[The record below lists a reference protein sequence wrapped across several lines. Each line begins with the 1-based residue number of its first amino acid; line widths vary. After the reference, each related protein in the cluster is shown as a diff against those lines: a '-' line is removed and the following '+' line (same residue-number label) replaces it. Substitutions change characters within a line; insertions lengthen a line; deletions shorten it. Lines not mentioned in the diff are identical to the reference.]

1 MSKGPERKRHATMR
15 MAALREPTESLLFAR
30 LLDGTGGAIS
40 LDWEG
45 VKNWTPTDGMLWVH
59 LDYRH
64 PDSLRWLRND
74 SGLDAVEVQALTD
87 VETRPRAVA
96 VHQSILCILRGVNLN
111 PDASPDDMVAVR
123 LWIAPK
129 RLITLRH
136 RPSQAIDD
144 VCAQLDACTGPRD
157 IGDLVGGISE
167 GLVNRIVDAVDDLDD
182 DLEDYEDLVVEGH
195 TDSLQN
201 PLGALRRQ
209 AIRLR
214 RYLVPQRDALTAL
227 QAARV
232 DWLDDP
238 DRMRIRELSDRMQRC
253 IEELESTRDRASVT
267 MEELHARIAEN
278 TGRTMYLMTLLTALF
293 LPLTFVT
300 GLLGINVAGIPFA
313 ESPIA
318 FFGVCAT
325 LGGLFGL
332 EIYFFK
338 RQRWL

>member
-1 MSKGPERKRHATMR
+1 MSRPTQRVRHATMR
-15 MAALREPTESLLFAR
+15 MASLREPTESLLFAR
-30 LLDGTGGAIS
+30 LLDGAGGAQV

-45 VKNWTPTDGMLWVH
+45 IHRWSPQDGMLWIH

-64 PDSLRWLRND
+64 PDALRWLREE
-74 SGLDAVEVQALTD
+74 SGLDPVEVQALTD

-96 VHQSILCILRGVNLN
+96 VQQSILCILRGVNLN

-123 LWIAPK
+123 LWIAPR

-136 RPSQAIDD
+136 RPSQAIDEVRD
-144 VCAQLDACTGPRD
+144 QLDACTGPCD
-157 IGDLVGGISE
+157 IGDLVGAIAH
-167 GLVNRIVDAVDDLDD
+167 GLVDRIVDAVDDLDD

-195 TDSLQN
+195 TDGLQN
-201 PLGALRRQ
+201 PLGGLRRQ

-227 QAARV
+227 QGARV
-232 DWLDDP
+232 EWLDEP

-267 MEELHARIAEN
+267 MEELHARIAEH

-325 LGGLFGL
+325 LAGLFGL
-332 EIYFFK
+332 EVYFFK